1 MRKENRIMKR
11 KDRIHA
17 VISVIVILTTSLLL
31 VGVSTYYCD
40 LFWLRLVCIVIA
52 GWNGNIGV
60 SRAREVF
67 GKNRTE
73 KLEDCIR

>member
-40 LFWLRLVCIVIA
+40 LFWLRLVCAQQRV
-52 GWNGNIGV
+52 
-60 SRAREVF
+60 
-67 GKNRTE
+67 
-73 KLEDCIR
+73 